1 MSSLRTPR
9 RTATHRPTARRST
22 APRSTARR
30 STARR
35 GAVHALAGVLAPVSF
50 VGAWLLAGS
59 QRAGYRPT
67 VDHIS
72 QLARE
77 GSPHRWLMSSGFAA
91 FGLLAPVFAPA
102 AARAVRSPAVR
113 WSITTAGVTTLLVGV
128 TPLAR
133 QPGGAQDTLH
143 GLWAGSGYLA
153 MALTPLLAAVA
164 LRRDGRTLAAA
175 ASTAVGAVSAASL
188 VASVALEHKGLYQRL
203 GLGVVD
209 LWFVAVAT
217 ALLTGRTRRR

>member
-1 MSSLRTPR
+1 MSNR
-9 RTATHRPTARRST
+9 RPGTAGGRRLS
-22 APRSTARR
+22 
-30 STARR
+30 R
-35 GAVHALAGVLAPVSF
+35 GGALCGVLAPASF
-50 VGAWLLAGS
+50 VGAWAVAGA
-59 QRAGYRPT
+59 QRPGYRPL

-77 GSPHRWLMSSGFAA
+77 GAPDRLLMTTGFAT

-102 AARAVRSPAVR
+102 AARAVRRPAIR
-113 WSITTAGVTTLLVGV
+113 WSITAAGVTTLLVGV

-133 QPGGAQDTLH
+133 QPGGQQDALH

-153 MALTPLLAAVA
+153 MVLTPLLAATA

-175 ASTAVGAVSAASL
+175 TSTAIGAVSAASL
-188 VASVALEHKGLYQRL
+188 VASLTLENKGFYQRL

-209 LWFVAVAT
+209 LWFVAVAA
-217 ALLTGRTRRR
+217 ALLSGRSRQR

>member
-1 MSSLRTPR
+1 MSLLRSEL
-9 RTATHRPTARRST
+9 HRPTARRSN

-35 GAVHALAGVLAPVSF
+35 SAVHALTGVLAPVSF
-50 VGAWLLAGS
+50 VGAWLIAGS
-59 QRAGYRPT
+59 DRPGYRPA

-77 GSPHRWLMSSGFAA
+77 GSPNRWLMTTGFAA
-91 FGLLAPVFAPA
+91 FGLLAPVFAPT

-113 WSITTAGVTTLLVGV
+113 WSITAAGVTTLLVGV

-153 MALTPLLAAVA
+153 MALTPLLAALA
-164 LRRDGRTLAAA
+164 LRRDRRSAAAA
-175 ASTAVGAVSAASL
+175 ASAAVAAVSAASL
-188 VASVALEHKGLYQRL
+188 VASIALQHKGFYQRL

-209 LWFVAVAT
+209 LWFVAVAAT
-217 ALLTGRTRRR
+217 ILSGRSRQR

>member
-1 MSSLRTPR
+1 MTSLRTPR
-9 RTATHRPTARRST
+9 RTATHRPAARRST

-35 GAVHALAGVLAPVSF
+35 TTLHALAGVLAPASF
-50 VGAWLLAGS
+50 VGAWLVAGS
-59 QRAGYRPT
+59 RRTGYQPT

-77 GSPHRWLMSSGFAA
+77 GSPHRWLMTTGFAA

-113 WSITTAGVTTLLVGV
+113 WSITAAGVTTLLVAV

-133 QPGGAQDTLH
+133 RPGGAQDTLH

-153 MALTPLLAAVA
+153 MAVTPLLAALA
-164 LRRDGRTLAAA
+164 LRRDHRPAAAA
-175 ASTAVGAVSAASL
+175 ASAAVAAVSAASL
-188 VASVALEHKGLYQRL
+188 VASLALAHKGLYQRL

-209 LWFVAVAT
+209 LWFVAVAGT
-217 ALLTGRTRRR
+217 ILAGRSRRR